1 MFTLIRP
8 FSALALAILAAL
20 AAPAYWPLYRPE
32 WPMPN
37 SFTVTLALCGVAVG
51 WAFLGARIDRR
62 AWMTVFVTL
71 QAVVMTA
78 LLAVL
83 VFGIREVF
91 VRGYARRFREPMEA
105 FNGFFEIAG
114 GWLRLA
120 LERDFLMFLAVGG
133 LVVAVV
139 LHILFWLME
148 RRRLRR

>member
-1 MFTLIRP
+1 MFTLTRP
-8 FSALALAILAAL
+8 FAAIALAVLAAL
-20 AAPAYWPLYRPE
+20 AAPAFWPLYRPD

-37 SFTVTLALCGVAVG
+37 VFAGWLAACGVVVG

-71 QAVVMTA
+71 QAVVLTV

-83 VFGIREVF
+83 IFGIREVF
-91 VRGYARRFREPMEA
+91 VQGYARRFREPMEA
-105 FNGFFEIAG
+105 FNGFFEITG

-120 LERDFLMFLAVGG
+120 LERDFLMLLGVGG
-133 LVVAVV
+133 VVAGVV
-139 LHILFWLME
+139 LHILHRLME